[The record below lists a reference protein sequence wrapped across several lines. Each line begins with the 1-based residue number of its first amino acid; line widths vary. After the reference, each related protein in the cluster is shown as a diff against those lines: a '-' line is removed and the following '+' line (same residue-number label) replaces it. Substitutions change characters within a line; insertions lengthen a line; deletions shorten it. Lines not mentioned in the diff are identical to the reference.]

1 MGLGNKQKVQE
12 IHWEPELTTALK
24 NVFQIVPELH
34 FNATIMLWPSNAPH
48 IFACFS
54 GERSTVST
62 VVVYARNP
70 ALIGT
75 VMIN

>member
-1 MGLGNKQKVQE
+1 MGLGNKKKK
-12 IHWEPELTTALK
+12 IHRDRTDNWLK

-34 FNATIMLWPSNAPH
+34 FSRFTMLWLNPPH
-48 IFACFS
+48 IFACFLAS
-54 GERSTVST
+54 AAQFPLWLCTLE
-62 VVVYARNP
+62 P

>member
-34 FNATIMLWPSNAPH
+34 FNALDNAVAVERVPH
-48 IFACFS
+48 IRMFLGRAQHSFHC
-54 GERSTVST
+54 GCVR
-62 VVVYARNP
+62 
-70 ALIGT
+70 
-75 VMIN
+75 